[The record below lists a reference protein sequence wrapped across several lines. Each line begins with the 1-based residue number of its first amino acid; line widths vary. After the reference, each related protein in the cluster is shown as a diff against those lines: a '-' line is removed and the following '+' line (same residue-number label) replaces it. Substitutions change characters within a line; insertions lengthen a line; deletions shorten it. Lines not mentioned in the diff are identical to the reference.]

1 MFSHLFHSPPETK
14 FFCPFGFCLLSRLSG
29 EAREKKNFISWCQEA
44 GILEVLPY
52 HECDRLSRDQPDYL
66 TCLVRL
72 QVQNVSARYPIF
84 ITGETS
90 TTLLEPLYS
99 LMPQRETISE
109 YILSM
114 LLYCSFFSSL
124 LSSRDDNK
132 QLVWL

>member
-1 MFSHLFHSPPETK
+1 MTRQAHQNVQSFHSPSETEV
-14 FFCPFGFCLLSRLSG
+14 FCPFCFRRLCRLSG

-84 ITGETS
+84 ITGETN
-90 TTLLEPLYS
+90 TTLIDTFAHTL
-99 LMPQRETISE
+99 
-109 YILSM
+109 
-114 LLYCSFFSSL
+114 
-124 LSSRDDNK
+124 
-132 QLVWL
+132 